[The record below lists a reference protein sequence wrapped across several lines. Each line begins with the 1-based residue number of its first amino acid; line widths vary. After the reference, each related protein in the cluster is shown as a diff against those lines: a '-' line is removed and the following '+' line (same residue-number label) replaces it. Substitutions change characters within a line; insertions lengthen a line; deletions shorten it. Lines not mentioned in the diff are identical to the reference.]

1 MMVDISFRHRGM
13 DFFFLS
19 MILVFF
25 SFCSIQANIFFNSH
39 SFLEL
44 LLYVAVFKYL
54 RITSPHGNHLALFPG
69 VWVCAHIQSV
79 SPTYFSAF
87 VPFNS
92 RRPSFYQLFFFLF
105 QSNGGG
111 VYRQAGHFFLVFY
124 AHSLN
129 HIQFVSVQKDNIHT
143 VHTQTCCYP
152 KVLVIT
158 QYPPFPSKQFLC

>member
-1 MMVDISFRHRGM
+1 MCLNWQQNPQAICRRLTAKVERKKTRSIQICNLLFCFYISLIGWFFFERFCSLSICIFIFFSKKMKKGSWSVSRRMMVDISFRHRGM

-69 VWVCAHIQSV
+69 VWVCAHI
-79 SPTYFSAF
+79 
-87 VPFNS
+87 
-92 RRPSFYQLFFFLF
+92 
-105 QSNGGG
+105 
-111 VYRQAGHFFLVFY
+111 
-124 AHSLN
+124 
-129 HIQFVSVQKDNIHT
+129 
-143 VHTQTCCYP
+143 
-152 KVLVIT
+152 
-158 QYPPFPSKQFLC
+158 

>member
-111 VYRQAGHFFLVFY
+111 GCIVRQAISFQSSMHTRSITF
-124 AHSLN
+124 SLCPYRKTTYILCT
-129 HIQFVSVQKDNIHT
+129 HRHAATQK
-143 VHTQTCCYP
+143 
-152 KVLVIT
+152 
-158 QYPPFPSKQFLC
+158 SW